1 MIATLILIDIAS
13 VTGLIK
19 VKNIGKFF
27 LWSVTFSFDR
37 NCTFF
42 TLISEWTDCLRCWK
56 VSLCYGLNAAI
67 GLHSIAGLN
76 IAVIDMLKRLGPF
89 INLMLAHYLLGFD
102 STLNFTTTGIYMS
115 AAGCVIGALG
125 NGIITFD

>member
-1 MIATLILIDIAS
+1 MSPTFDGNFSTRICLHS
-13 VTGLIK
+13 V
-19 VKNIGKFF
+19 NF
-27 LWSVTFSFDR
+27 
-37 NCTFF
+37 C
-42 TLISEWTDCLRCWK
+42 SEWTDCKKCWK

-102 STLNFTTTGIYMS
+102 SKLNFTTTGIYMS

-125 NGIITFD
+125 NGALTKTSTESDELAFLYLETLG